1 MRPMRNTSSN
11 DFSILPKNNAWLS
24 NVVLRG
30 ETHMKGQ
37 NVSAGNNRKLPSL
50 KLWRNPWCH
59 IIQLCKHSPVVPWWM
74 ALSFT
79 ARTCPKVAPALSGRM
94 RIQMSSAWFGVYK
107 YLTPNKQRIFFKNTE
122 KKNQKS
128 NKQNQAYDAVWWMK
142 KTPQPLSEEPPA
154 FTTAFLRPN
163 KEAGLEAQLSGTAL
177 A

>member
-37 NVSAGNNRKLPSL
+37 KVSAGNNRKLPSL

-79 ARTCPKVAPALSGRM
+79 ARTCPKVAPALSVRM

-122 KKNQKS
+122 KKTPKI
-128 NKQNQAYDAVWWMK
+128 KQTKPSIRCSLVDEEN
-142 KTPQPLSEEPPA
+142 TPATLGGASCIYHSFPP
-154 FTTAFLRPN
+154 
-163 KEAGLEAQLSGTAL
+163 S
-177 A
+177 